1 MESMAAARQKL
12 AQDIHQYEQLCRIAK
27 HQGALLMLMSMKH
40 DFDALPESQQES
52 LLCLAS
58 DMAMEIEE
66 MVLGELP

>member
-1 MESMAAARQKL
+1 MEPMAVAHQKL

-27 HQGALLMLMSMKH
+27 HQSALLMLMSMKH
-40 DFDALPESQQES
+40 DFDALSKSQQES

-58 DMAMEIEE
+58 DMATEIEE